1 MNDKDIDHFKF
12 RDFDLI
18 HDQSVM
24 KTSTDS
30 ILLGAWTSQFVCS
43 SVLDIGC
50 GSGILSFMLA
60 QRHRDALI
68 LGVDISNQAVEL
80 AIRNKAAIPFATH
93 VSFVHNHFNEL
104 LTELRSVDLIIC
116 NPPYFKYSLLP
127 VNLERQRQR
136 HTTHFNFDSF
146 ASFCNRHLV
155 QDGFV
160 CMVIPYHFET
170 ELSFRM
176 SLERLYLVDL
186 VVVKHKHSSEPS
198 LCLCRYALR
207 LGVLNKTNLILFEHD
222 NTLTPS
228 FRDLTF
234 PFLNFNKE

>member
-1 MNDKDIDHFKF
+1 MDDNDIDHFKF
-12 RDFDLI
+12 RDFVLI

-30 ILLGAWTSQFVCS
+30 ILLGAWASQFVFS
-43 SVLDIGC
+43 SALDIGC

-60 QRHRDALI
+60 QHHPDAMI
-68 LGVDISNQAVEL
+68 LGVDISNHAIEL
-80 AIRNKAAIPFATH
+80 ALRNKAAIPFAAN
-93 VSFVHNHFNEL
+93 VSFIHKHFNDL
-104 LTELRSVDLIIC
+104 NNDLIPLDLIIC
-116 NPPYFKYSLLP
+116 NPPYFKSSLLP

-136 HTTHFNFDSF
+136 HATNFNFDSF
-146 ASFCNRHLV
+146 ATFCNRHLV
-155 QDGFV
+155 QDGCV
-160 CMVIPYHFET
+160 CVVIPFHFET

-186 VVVKHKHSSEPS
+186 VIVKHKQSSEPS

-207 LGVLNKTNLILFEHD
+207 HCVLNKTYLILFEDD

-228 FRDLTF
+228 FRDLTY

>member
-1 MNDKDIDHFKF
+1 M
-12 RDFDLI
+12 

-30 ILLGAWTSQFVCS
+30 ILLGAWASQFVFS
-43 SVLDIGC
+43 SALDIGC

-60 QRHRDALI
+60 QHRRDALI

-104 LTELRSVDLIIC
+104 LTELIPVDLIIC
-116 NPPYFKYSLLP
+116 NPPYFKSSLLP
-127 VNLERQRQR
+127 ANLERQSQR

-155 QDGFV
+155 QDGCV
-160 CMVIPYHFET
+160 CVVIPCHFET

-186 VVVKHKHSSEPS
+186 VVVKHRQSSEPS

-207 LGVLNKTNLILFEHD
+207 QCVLNITHLILFEDD

-228 FRDLTF
+228 FRDLTY

>member
-12 RDFDLI
+12 RDFDLM

-30 ILLGAWTSQFVCS
+30 ILLGAWASQFVFS
-43 SVLDIGC
+43 SALDIGC

-60 QRHRDALI
+60 QHRRDALI

-104 LTELRSVDLIIC
+104 LTELIPVDLIIC
-116 NPPYFKYSLLP
+116 NPPYFKSSLLP
-127 VNLERQRQR
+127 ANLERQRQR
-136 HTTHFNFDSF
+136 HATHFNFDSF

-155 QDGFV
+155 QDGCV
-160 CMVIPYHFET
+160 CVVIPYHFET

-186 VVVKHKHSSEPS
+186 VVVKHKQSSEPS

-207 LGVLNKTNLILFEHD
+207 QCVLNKTHLILFEDD

-228 FRDLTF
+228 FRDLTY

>member
-1 MNDKDIDHFKF
+1 MNDKGIDHFKF
-12 RDFDLI
+12 KDFDLI

-30 ILLGAWTSQFVCS
+30 ILLGAWASQFVFS
-43 SVLDIGC
+43 SALDIGC

-80 AIRNKAAIPFATH
+80 AIRNKAAIPFAAH
-93 VSFVHNHFNEL
+93 VSFVLNHFNEL
-104 LTELRSVDLIIC
+104 PTDLIPVDLIIC
-116 NPPYFKYSLLP
+116 NPPYFKSSLLP
-127 VNLERQRQR
+127 ANLERQRQR
-136 HTTHFNFDSF
+136 HGTHFNFESF
-146 ASFCNRHLV
+146 ASFSNRNLV
-155 QDGFV
+155 QDGCV

-186 VVVKHKHSSEPS
+186 VVVKHKQSSEPS
-198 LCLCRYALR
+198 LCLCRYELR
-207 LGVLNKTNLILFEHD
+207 QCVLNKTHLILFEDD
-222 NTLTPS
+222 NTLTSP
-228 FRDLTF
+228 FRDLTY